1 MNGVLDC
8 RNDDCPTI
16 VTMAMSRS
24 GNLSTF
30 VLVAFCCLWI
40 LMLLTSL
47 HVFWIAIKTTRNN
60 AVAPA
65 GQNMDKQEDLQI
77 QESVQKLYVG
87 IKNKIVKVCLI

>member
-8 RNDDCPTI
+8 RGNDCPTL

-30 VLVAFCCLWI
+30 VLVAFVCLWI
-40 LMLLTSL
+40 FMLVTSL

-60 AVAPA
+60 SVAPA
-65 GQNMDKQEDLQI
+65 APNQEKQEELQI

-87 IKNKIVKVCLI
+87 IKKKIAKV